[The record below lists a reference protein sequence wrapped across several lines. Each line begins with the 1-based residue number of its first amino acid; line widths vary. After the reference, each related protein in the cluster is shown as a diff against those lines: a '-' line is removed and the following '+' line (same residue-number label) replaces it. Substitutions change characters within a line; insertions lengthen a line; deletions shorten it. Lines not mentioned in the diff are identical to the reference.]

1 MGLEVALLSASAG
14 LQAVTSIRQGQAQSA
29 QFRAE
34 AQAASIRRDFE
45 LKQNEIQRQKDINDI
60 KNEQVQILR
69 DTSKSLA
76 YNIAKGAASGLLQES
91 VLDTKILAQ
100 GLDQYL
106 TGNVNLNLLN
116 QNYMLIGGMID
127 KQAKDEIANK
137 EQAAVNVKNL
147 AMLEAGSYLA
157 QGYLNYKKYSTKTTK
172 VDKSVAPTGP
182 SSGDI
187 MGGKYGTAQGPLG
200 GKAY

>member
-1 MGLEVALLSASAG
+1 MSKAAITLAVVSG
-14 LQAVTSIRQGQAQSA
+14 LQAVGSIRQGQAQSA

-60 KNEQVQILR
+60 KNEQVEILR

-76 YNIAKGAASGLLQES
+76 YNIAKGAASNLLQES

-106 TGNVNLNLLN
+106 TGNVNLNLIN
-116 QNYMLIGGMID
+116 QNYMLVGGMID
-127 KQAKDEIANK
+127 KQARDEMANK

-157 QGYLNYKKYSTKTTK
+157 QGYLNYKKYQTKTTK
-172 VDKSVAPTGP
+172 VDT
-182 SSGDI
+182 
-187 MGGKYGTAQGPLG
+187 
-200 GKAY
+200 

>member
-1 MGLEVALLSASAG
+1 MSADPITLALVGTAAFQG
-14 LQAVTSIRQGQAQSA
+14 FTSIRQGQAQSA

-76 YNIAKGAASGLLQES
+76 YNIAKGASSGLLQES

-106 TGNVNLNLLN
+106 TGNVNLDLIN

-127 KQAKDEIANK
+127 KQARDEMANK
-137 EQAAVNVKNL
+137 EAAAVNVQNL

-172 VDKSVAPTGP
+172 VDT
-182 SSGDI
+182 
-187 MGGKYGTAQGPLG
+187 
-200 GKAY
+200 